1 MKIRK
6 IEISTSTK
14 NYPIIIG
21 RNVIS
26 KIDKICNSVD
36 HVKDKQEEMAE
47 DIAKIKEA
55 VYNPDEGLYARLRS
69 LENWK
74 DTSTKLIWTLFTS
87 IAGIISAIIIKSFP

>member
-1 MKIRK
+1 MAGDS
-6 IEISTSTK
+6 EA
-14 NYPIIIG
+14 G
-21 RNVIS
+21 QEHWLQLDV